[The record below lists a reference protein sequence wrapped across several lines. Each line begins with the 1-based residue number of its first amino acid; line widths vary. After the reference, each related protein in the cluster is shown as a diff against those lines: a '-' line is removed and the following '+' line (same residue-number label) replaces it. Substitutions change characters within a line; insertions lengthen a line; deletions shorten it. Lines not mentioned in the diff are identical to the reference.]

1 MQNQFLP
8 ILQGD
13 RSEAPINPDLQRYER
28 IKKSIKER
36 KPANFEQVVTEEG
49 ERRIVPREKDAVEHA
64 LSLYDTTGADNPNTA
79 LQLIE
84 QANVLAS
91 NAQAK
96 ALNVT
101 SDLMSSIRPQD
112 ALEGM
117 LASQLVACHNM
128 AMEFASKAMIEGQ
141 PTAVAENYLNRAN
154 KTMRLFGQHLE
165 TLHRMRQKGQQTIQV
180 QHIHLGNVNQAVVGN
195 INQQ

>member
-1 MQNQFLP
+1 MQNKFLP
-8 ILQGD
+8 MMSNAIED
-13 RSEAPINPDLQRYER
+13 IPVNPDQQRHER
-28 IKKSIKER
+28 IKNSIKGR

-79 LQLIE
+79 IQLIE

-96 ALNVT
+96 TLNVT
-101 SDLMSSIRPQD
+101 ADLMSSIRPQD

-141 PTAVAENYLNRAN
+141 PTAVSENYLNRAN